1 MAIAVEPA
9 LSPHLVVDDAAAAI
23 DFYVKAFGAVRKS
36 AGYPAPTASWSTP
49 RCASTASW

>member
-1 MAIAVEPA
+1 MAIEVQPA

-23 DFYVKAFGAVRKS
+23 DFYVKAFGAMEQ
-36 AGYPAPTASWSTP
+36 GGCPGPTASWSTP